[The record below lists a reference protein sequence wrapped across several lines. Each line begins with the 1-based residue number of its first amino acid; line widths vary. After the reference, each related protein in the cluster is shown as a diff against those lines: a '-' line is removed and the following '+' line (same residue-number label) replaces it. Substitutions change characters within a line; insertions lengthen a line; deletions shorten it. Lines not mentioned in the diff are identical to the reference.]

1 MDPNTIYHHV
11 QSRYGSIARA
21 ENPQYSSTVA
31 KAFGYSQE
39 DLNSIPKDANL
50 GLSCGNPLAIA
61 SLRPGETVVDLGCGG
76 GFDVFLAAKQ
86 VGQHGRVIG
95 IDMNK
100 DMLSR
105 ARKNLTES
113 TDINNAIFKEGI
125 ITSIPLED
133 ATADC
138 IISNCVV
145 NLVPA
150 AEKALV
156 FVEIARILKP
166 GGRVAISDILAKKEL
181 PASIKEDVAMYTG
194 CIAGAATIGEYE
206 KYLEDTGFS
215 EILIV
220 DTKSDLNVYINST
233 DLSNDGDTS
242 AGCCMK
248 PIEAMNEGDVASC
261 CVSSP
266 KAERVVCDGTAVE
279 VANSGSG
286 RRCINL
292 NDWVGEYKL
301 FI

>member
-215 EILIV
+215 GKFSRLFV
-220 DTKSDLNVYINST
+220 
-233 DLSNDGDTS
+233 
-242 AGCCMK
+242 
-248 PIEAMNEGDVASC
+248 
-261 CVSSP
+261 P
-266 KAERVVCDGTAVE
+266 KY
-279 VANSGSG
+279 SL
-286 RRCINL
+286 RRR
-292 NDWVGEYKL
+292 
-301 FI
+301 